1 MFSRFL
7 RKVFLES
14 EFLMPEKKYSKP
26 NIILITTDQQ
36 RHDTVSKH
44 GCEFLRTPHIDDL
57 KRQGITFTRA
67 YSECPLCVPAR
78 VSIMTGKS
86 VLEHGMLAN
95 YKSSDV
101 MGDNDT
107 LPAMLRENGY
117 QTAAIGK
124 MHFTPERVRH
134 GFEEM
139 ILPDD
144 YYRLMARNNGLLQ
157 PMRHGIGQNELYPGM
172 STVPESMTLTSWIAE
187 RCVEY
192 IKYRRDPSKPFFLW
206 CSFSKP
212 HPPFDP
218 PEPYYSMYRNCNI
231 KNPVYGNWAFDEKC
245 PPTIKRYRQKWSS
258 DLLNKEVAKEA
269 KAAYYGLITQVDYNM
284 GRLFAA
290 LSDEEM
296 FEDALIIYASDHGE
310 FLGDH
315 GLQAKTLPYEG
326 ATHIPLILR
335 MPQNRYGKRAGE
347 ENRSLVTPAD
357 VFTTLVECAGGKI
370 PENIRSI
377 NLYNV
382 GSHKTKG
389 RDNFITEVSMDETE
403 LAQTPVEMLFILAAI
418 SDENIP
424 AQTIAPKFT
433 GRFNKGV
440 DYVGDIEQFEKEFNQ
455 DLAVINYSIKEF
467 GLPENLKLSVHS
479 GSDKFSIYKP
489 INKALKRFDAGL
501 HIKTA
506 GTTWLEEIAGLA
518 AAGGEGL
525 EIAKKIYEK
534 AYQRFDE
541 LCKPYATVI
550 DIDKSKLPT
559 IDEVNSWT
567 TQKFKDTVTHNHSC
581 EDYNPNVRQLL
592 HVGYKV
598 AADLGGE
605 YINALEKYEDT
616 IAEHVTENIYKKHI
630 KPVFGD

>member
-1 MFSRFL
+1 
-7 RKVFLES
+7 
-14 EFLMPEKKYSKP
+14 
-26 NIILITTDQQ
+26 
-36 RHDTVSKH
+36 
-44 GCEFLRTPHIDDL
+44 
-57 KRQGITFTRA
+57 
-67 YSECPLCVPAR
+67 
-78 VSIMTGKS
+78 
-86 VLEHGMLAN
+86 
-95 YKSSDV
+95 
-101 MGDNDT
+101 
-107 LPAMLRENGY
+107 
-117 QTAAIGK
+117 
-124 MHFTPERVRH
+124 
-134 GFEEM
+134 
-139 ILPDD
+139 
-144 YYRLMARNNGLLQ
+144 
-157 PMRHGIGQNELYPGM
+157 
-172 STVPESMTLTSWIAE
+172 
-187 RCVEY
+187 
-192 IKYRRDPSKPFFLW
+192 
-206 CSFSKP
+206 
-212 HPPFDP
+212 
-218 PEPYYSMYRNCNI
+218 
-231 KNPVYGNWAFDEKC
+231 
-245 PPTIKRYRQKWSS
+245 
-258 DLLNKEVAKEA
+258 
-269 KAAYYGLITQVDYNM
+269 
-284 GRLFAA
+284 
-290 LSDEEM
+290 
-296 FEDALIIYASDHGE
+296 
-310 FLGDH
+310 
-315 GLQAKTLPYEG
+315 
-326 ATHIPLILR
+326 
-335 MPQNRYGKRAGE
+335 
-347 ENRSLVTPAD
+347 
-357 VFTTLVECAGGKI
+357 
-370 PENIRSI
+370 
-377 NLYNV
+377 
-382 GSHKTKG
+382 
-389 RDNFITEVSMDETE
+389 MDETE